1 VTGTKH
7 FEDLTH
13 WDKTHAGSNEAAG
26 GWYRPGE
33 DYFIRPDDPCWN
45 RVLDQARQTYGDPNI
60 HYNTD
65 SPWEDRHLVFG
76 DGTKLPQDGTVV
88 YHDSATNQN
97 WAQNDDG
104 TASLVGPDDK
114 LGEPVTPT
122 GYHKIGD
129 HYAPVNDHGQQI
141 APQLGG
147 VPSSDN
153 GFYTDPKTGMLTPKN
168 ANGDY
173 FTVGPDGKKS
183 FFDKNSAPIS
193 EDQFNHAG
201 KPRDPGTPPP
211 PDGGLATDE
220 QQSGRAAEAVKN
232 LQDELKRRY
241 STISDA
247 EEKLSEALL
256 NAHATTTA
264 GQQKLNDIQKKIV
277 EAVNNPTM
285 DLDTAAGEKSYLIF
299 LRNQVSAIND
309 LLASGSLSAA
319 DQSKAAQAL
328 AALYAADKS
337 GGNSDP
343 GAESGT
349 PAPPA
354 TPAPDPGASVDPGIT
369 DPGLGPP
376 PEMPDPSLSD
386 VLGGAPLG
394 GPMGADPLSSLAS
407 MLPGALS
414 SLGDAGAAGSP
425 LDALGGLAGAA
436 APLAGLASQLG
447 DQGNRASDTADKPA
461 DDTTGP
467 AKDSKDDKTDPAK
480 ADTTKPP
487 PASNQ
492 QQPAD
497 QQNPNPA
504 GEAGVPPAP
513 VAPPAA
519 PPTTVTLPDG
529 STATAR
535 TPQAAQAIR
544 DYLAGGTVDAAYRQ
558 NGIQLPPP
566 GTPVTSPV
574 DPSRLTCGD
583 VAMFKDHY
591 VPVLSSVKAFVNG
604 QVVPLGSVSSS
615 PDFLGFIDSTAA
627 ASAGA
632 VPAAAP
638 PAPPAP
644 VASAPGAP
652 PTPLGVRAP
661 VPAG

>member
-1 VTGTKH
+1 MGARSAVVVG
-7 FEDLTH
+7 L
-13 WDKTHAGSNEAAG
+13 HA
-26 GWYRPGE
+26 
-33 DYFIRPDDPCWN
+33 
-45 RVLDQARQTYGDPNI
+45 
-60 HYNTD
+60 
-65 SPWEDRHLVFG
+65 
-76 DGTKLPQDGTVV
+76 
-88 YHDSATNQN
+88 
-97 WAQNDDG
+97 
-104 TASLVGPDDK
+104 
-114 LGEPVTPT
+114 
-122 GYHKIGD
+122 
-129 HYAPVNDHGQQI
+129 
-141 APQLGG
+141 
-147 VPSSDN
+147 
-153 GFYTDPKTGMLTPKN
+153 
-168 ANGDY
+168 
-173 FTVGPDGKKS
+173 
-183 FFDKNSAPIS
+183 
-193 EDQFNHAG
+193 
-201 KPRDPGTPPP
+201 
-211 PDGGLATDE
+211 
-220 QQSGRAAEAVKN
+220 SGRTE
-232 LQDELKRRY
+232 QFGRRRR
-241 STISDA
+241 S
-247 EEKLSEALL
+247 
-256 NAHATTTA
+256 
-264 GQQKLNDIQKKIV
+264 
-277 EAVNNPTM
+277 
-285 DLDTAAGEKSYLIF
+285 
-299 LRNQVSAIND
+299 
-309 LLASGSLSAA
+309 
-319 DQSKAAQAL
+319 
-328 AALYAADKS
+328 
-337 GGNSDP
+337 
-343 GAESGT
+343 
-349 PAPPA
+349 
-354 TPAPDPGASVDPGIT
+354 
-369 DPGLGPP
+369 
-376 PEMPDPSLSD
+376 
-386 VLGGAPLG
+386 
-394 GPMGADPLSSLAS
+394 
-407 MLPGALS
+407 
-414 SLGDAGAAGSP
+414 GSP

-480 ADTTKPP
+480 ADTTEPP

-591 VPVLSSVKAFVNG
+591 VPVLSSVKAFMNG

-615 PDFLGFIDSTAA
+615 PDFLGFIDPTAA